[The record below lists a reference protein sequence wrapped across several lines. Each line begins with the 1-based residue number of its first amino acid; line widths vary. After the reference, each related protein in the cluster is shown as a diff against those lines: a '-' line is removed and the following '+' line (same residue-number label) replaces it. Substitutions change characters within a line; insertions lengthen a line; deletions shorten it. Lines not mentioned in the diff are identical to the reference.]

1 MQIMQTFIHKTTVV
15 YLAGIILLRM
25 MAMPLSLLDYSLNRN
40 YIASSLCENKSK
52 SEMHCA
58 GKCYLNKQ
66 LEKSNENQNNRDQKA
81 NAKILLADFFEPFN
95 EMASANLF
103 TISLLEPQDP
113 VSPITPACTPAIFH
127 PPIA

>member
-1 MQIMQTFIHKTTVV
+1 MRIMTTVV
-15 YLAGIILLRM
+15 YLAAIILLRM

-52 SEMHCA
+52 ADMHCA

-66 LEKSNENQNNRDQKA
+66 LEKSNENQNNKDQKA
-81 NAKILLADFFEPFN
+81 GAKILLTDFFEPFN
-95 EMASANLF
+95 EMASANHF
-103 TISLLEPQDP
+103 TISLMEPQDP
-113 VSPITPACTPAIFH
+113 VQHLTPAFIPAIFH

>member
-1 MQIMQTFIHKTTVV
+1 MQTFIHKTTVV
-15 YLAGIILLRM
+15 YLAAIILLRM

-52 SEMHCA
+52 AEMHCA

-66 LEKSNENQNNRDQKA
+66 LEKSNENQNNKDQKA
-81 NAKILLADFFEPFN
+81 GTKILLTDFFEPFG
-95 EMASANLF
+95 ETAFANHF
-103 TISLLEPQDP
+103 TISLLESHDP
-113 VSPITPACTPAIFH
+113 VQHIPPAFIPAIFH

>member
-1 MQIMQTFIHKTTVV
+1 MQAFLQKTTTV

-40 YIASSLCENKSK
+40 YIASSLCENKLK
-52 SEMHCA
+52 TEMHCA

-66 LEKSNENQNNRDQKA
+66 LDKSNESQNNRDQKGSTR
-81 NAKILLADFFEPFN
+81 ILLIDFFEPFD
-95 EMASANLF
+95 EMVSENHFVISTLKPSCPAQSTSAAF
-103 TISLLEPQDP
+103 TS
-113 VSPITPACTPAIFH
+113 AIFH

>member
-1 MQIMQTFIHKTTVV
+1 MQAFIHKTTVV

-52 SEMHCA
+52 TEMHCA

-66 LEKSNENQNNRDQKA
+66 LEKSNENQNNKDQKGS
-81 NAKILLADFFEPFN
+81 AKILLIDFFVPFD
-95 EMASANLF
+95 EMASANHF
-103 TISLLEPQDP
+103 TISLVEPHYP
-113 VSPITPACTPAIFH
+113 VQHITPACTPAIFR